1 MKIPIINYK
10 VTFTNEMVRL
20 RKVMLQSVNLKLSKR
35 NGRRHYR
42 RNTLYVRMT
51 KESQSFEYIDAMKKT
66 GKKVLNMKSFY
77 GQGVVQNCGAIIFKA
92 EYEERESGI

>member
-1 MKIPIINYK
+1 MLTRNFSRRQ
-10 VTFTNEMVRL
+10 FT
-20 RKVMLQSVNLKLSKR
+20 
-35 NGRRHYR
+35 YR
-42 RNTLYVRMT
+42 RNTLYVRIT